1 MLSGGKILLGV
12 TGGIAAYKAAELV
25 RLLRGAGAEVRVAMT
40 QAATAFVTPLTFQ
53 ALSGNPVHRH
63 LLDSTEESAM
73 DHIRLARWADLIL
86 IAPATA
92 DFMARLSV
100 GRADDL
106 LATLC
111 LATAAPIV
119 LAPAM
124 NQAMWRNPATQDNA
138 AVLQRRGIRLLGPA
152 EGAQACGE
160 TGPGRMLEP
169 AEILAAVA
177 AGRGGQTG
185 MLATDTA
192 LQVGHGEERLRG
204 IRILIS
210 AGPTREPLDPVRYLS
225 NRSSG
230 KMGYALATAAGAM
243 GAEVVLVTG
252 PTALPE
258 PSVSE
263 LVRVE
268 TARSMYEAVLA
279 RAGAADIYIGAAA
292 VADYTPEPAPQKIK
306 KAADEL
312 TLKLVRTRDILA
324 AVAKLAPRP
333 FTVGFAAETQH
344 LETHAR
350 GKLADKSLDMVAA
363 NRVGEG
369 QGFEVDD
376 NALFVCWP
384 EGERYLPRA
393 PKTTLAQQLL
403 NLIADRY
410 HAQHPTQD
418 SR

>member
-1 MLSGGKILLGV
+1 MLSGSKILLGV

-25 RLLRGAGAEVRVAMT
+25 RLLRGAGAEVRVVMT

-53 ALSGNPVHRH
+53 ALSGNHVHQH

-92 DFMARLSV
+92 DFMARLSL
-100 GRADDL
+100 GLADDL

-169 AEILAAVA
+169 VEILASVEA
-177 AGRGGQTG
+177 G
-185 MLATDTA
+185 MLATETA
-192 LQVGHGEERLRG
+192 LQAGPGEGQLRG

-230 KMGYALATAAGAM
+230 KMGYALAAAAGAM

-258 PSVSE
+258 PSVRE
-263 LVRVE
+263 LVHVE
-268 TARSMYEAVLA
+268 TAQSMYEAVLA

-292 VADYTPEPAPQKIK
+292 VADYTPEPAPHKIK

-344 LETHAR
+344 LETYAR
-350 GKLADKSLDMVAA
+350 GKLTDKSLDMVAA

-369 QGFEVDD
+369 QGFEVDE

-393 PKTTLAQQLL
+393 PKTTLAHQLL
-403 NLIADRY
+403 SLIADRY

>member
-1 MLSGGKILLGV
+1 MLSGCRILLGV

-25 RLLRGAGAEVRVAMT
+25 RLLRGAGAEVRVVMT
-40 QAATAFVTPLTFQ
+40 PAATAFVTPLTFQ
-53 ALSGNPVHRH
+53 ALSGNPVHQH
-63 LLDSTEESAM
+63 LLDGTEESAM
-73 DHIRLARWADLIL
+73 GHIRLARWADLIL
-86 IAPATA
+86 VAPATA
-92 DFMARLSV
+92 DFMARLSA
-100 GRADDL
+100 GLADDL

-138 AVLQRRGIRLLGPA
+138 AVLQRRGIQLLGPA
-152 EGAQACGE
+152 AGAQACGE

-169 AEILAAVA
+169 VDILAAVA
-177 AGRGGQTG
+177 AGI
-185 MLATDTA
+185 LASNTA
-192 LQVGHGEERLRG
+192 LQAGPSEDRLRG
-204 IRILIS
+204 VRILIS
-210 AGPTREPLDPVRYLS
+210 AGPTREPIDPVRYLS

-230 KMGYALATAAGAM
+230 KMGYALAEAAVTLGA
-243 GAEVVLVTG
+243 AVTLVTG

-258 PSVSE
+258 PPVME
-263 LVRVE
+263 VVRVE
-268 TARSMYEAVLA
+268 TAQSMFEAVLS

-292 VADYTPEPAPQKIK
+292 VADYTPEPAPHKIK

-312 TLKLVRTRDILA
+312 TLQLVRTQDILA
-324 AVAKLAPRP
+324 AVARHEPRP
-333 FTVGFAAETQH
+333 FTVGFAAETQQ
-344 LETHAR
+344 LETYAR

-384 EGERYLPRA
+384 DGECHLPRA
-393 PKTTLAQQLL
+393 PKITLAHQLL

>member
-1 MLSGGKILLGV
+1 MLSGSKILLGV

-25 RLLRGAGAEVRVAMT
+25 RLLRGAGAEVRVVMT

-53 ALSGNPVHRH
+53 ALSGNPVHQH

-86 IAPATA
+86 VAPATA

-111 LATAAPIV
+111 LVTAAPIV

-152 EGAQACGE
+152 EGVQACGE
-160 TGPGRMLEP
+160 SGPGRMLEP
-169 AEILAAVA
+169 VEILASVEA
-177 AGRGGQTG
+177 G

-192 LQVGHGEERLRG
+192 LQVGPGEGRLRG

-210 AGPTREPLDPVRYLS
+210 AGPTREPIDPVRYLS

-230 KMGYALATAAGAM
+230 KMGYALAAAAGAM

-258 PSVSE
+258 PSIRE

-268 TARSMYEAVLA
+268 TAQSMYEAVLV

-292 VADYTPEPAPQKIK
+292 VADYTPEPELHKIK

-333 FTVGFAAETQH
+333 FTVGFAAETQR
-344 LETHAR
+344 LETYAR
-350 GKLADKSLDMVAA
+350 GKLTDKSLDMVAA

-393 PKTTLAQQLL
+393 PKTTLAHQLL
-403 NLIADRY
+403 SLIADRY